1 MTETS
6 STPGRPVNQR
16 SRSSVPEG
24 ATAPEAGAATAPGT
38 PHAGATSRSIAFR
51 LYHWAV
57 LAFLLA
63 GCAQIFLA
71 GLGVFS
77 FGDHDV
83 AGGTSAFDAHKTLGF
98 TLAGVA
104 IIIFVL
110 ALIARAGVWPVVL
123 CGVLVVQTSL
133 LQSLLAGLADNT
145 ALFGGLHALDGL
157 LVLGIA
163 GFLYAA
169 SRRRA

>member
-1 MTETS
+1 VTEIP
-6 STPGRPVNQR
+6 STPGKP
-16 SRSSVPEG
+16 
-24 ATAPEAGAATAPGT
+24 
-38 PHAGATSRSIAFR
+38 RSIAFR

-57 LAFLLA
+57 LVFLLA

-83 AGGTSAFDAHKTLGF
+83 AGGTSAFDAHRALGF

-104 IIIFVL
+104 IVIFVL
-110 ALIARAGVWPVVL
+110 ALTARAGALSLVL
-123 CGVLVVQTSL
+123 CAVLIVQTSL

-145 ALFGGLHALDGL
+145 ALFGGLHALDGM

-163 GFLYAA
+163 GFLYARA
-169 SRRRA
+169 RRHP

>member
-1 MTETS
+1 VTETS
-6 STPGRPVNQR
+6 STPGQPVNQR
-16 SRSSVPEG
+16 SQPSVPEG
-24 ATAPEAGAATAPGT
+24 ATPR
-38 PHAGATSRSIAFR
+38 AGATSRGLAFR

-104 IIIFVL
+104 IIIFLL
-110 ALIARAGVWPVVL
+110 ALAARAGALSLVL
-123 CGVLVVQTSL
+123 CGVLIVQTSL
-133 LQSLLAGLADNT
+133 LQSLLAGLADDK

-163 GFLYAA
+163 GFLYAT
-169 SRRRA
+169 SRRHR

>member
-1 MTETS
+1 MTETP
-6 STPGRPVNQR
+6 STPRHP
-16 SRSSVPEG
+16 
-24 ATAPEAGAATAPGT
+24 T
-38 PHAGATSRSIAFR
+38 SIAFR

-63 GCAQIFLA
+63 GCAQVFLA

-77 FGDHDV
+77 FGDHDM

-104 IIIFVL
+104 IIIFIL
-110 ALIARAGVWPVVL
+110 ALIARAGALSLVL
-123 CGVLVVQTSL
+123 CAVLIVQTTL

-145 ALFGGLHALDGL
+145 ALFGGLHALDGI
-157 LVLGIA
+157 LVLAIA
-163 GFLYAA
+163 GFLYA
-169 SRRRA
+169 RVWRHP